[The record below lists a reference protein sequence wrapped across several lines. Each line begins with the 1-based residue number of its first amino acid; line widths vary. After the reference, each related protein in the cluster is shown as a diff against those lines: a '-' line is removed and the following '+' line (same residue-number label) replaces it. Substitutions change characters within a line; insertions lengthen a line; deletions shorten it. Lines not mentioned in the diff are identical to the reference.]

1 MNESVSIRPGAAI
14 EDVKQIENIV
24 KDIEECL
31 SVLNNVIEKNIPENL
46 ETDWSV
52 ALKES
57 WTKAYNESIQGVM
70 HEMTLSASNLQMA
83 IDRAIEY
90 SKAEN

>member
-14 EDVKQIENIV
+14 EDVKQ
-24 KDIEECL
+24 

-70 HEMTLSASNLQMA
+70 REMTLSASNLQMA

>member
-70 HEMTLSASNLQMA
+70 REMTLSASNLQMA